1 MRCCARGPPFAN
13 EDDREGLW
21 APTQDES
28 GRTLSKSD
36 EARRKLADLAKKRA
50 AVEADIGKAEKRKG
64 EKDSEAASKAA
75 RAASTK
81 SDSSR
86 RMYLRQAETARN
98 AAASEQKRLA
108 TLASKRADLSKQ
120 EASANRDLNAAIQRE
135 SVAAARQVDKDR
147 RDAETARRAAER
159 QRQQDRLEQ
168 QRHQATVANQ
178 IARTEGR
185 LGAQIEAL
193 REPKAEP
200 LRILYGTATPD
211 GDLRVNQEIR
221 RVEAAVRAAVHR
233 DQVSIRHAP
242 DITSGDL
249 LDYVTSFRPHVVH
262 FSGHAN
268 AEELVFDAGS
278 VEGVERRV
286 PISVFM
292 EALSAAD
299 EPPQLVVLN
308 ACESAE
314 NLQPLLAGVPIAI
327 GMKASVGDADA
338 ITFATRFYRAVA
350 DGQSVQGALS
360 LASADMK
367 MNGLDDFDLP
377 TIVTADDIDP
387 ASVRLVVNDTPE
399 QEH

>member
-1 MRCCARGPPFAN
+1 
-13 EDDREGLW
+13 
-21 APTQDES
+21 
-28 GRTLSKSD
+28 LSKSD
-36 EARRKLADLAKKRA
+36 EMRRKLAEIARKRA
-50 AVEADIGKAEKRKG
+50 TLEADIGKAEKRKSD
-64 EKDSEAASKAA
+64 KDAEAASKAS

-86 RMYLRQAETARN
+86 RMYLRQADTARS
-98 AAASEQKRLA
+98 AAVAEQKKLA
-108 TLASKRADLSKQ
+108 ALASKRADLSKQ
-120 EASANRDLNAAIQRE
+120 EAAANKDLNMAIQRE
-135 SVAAARQVDKDR
+135 STAAARQADKDR
-147 RDAETARRAAER
+147 RDAETARRTDER
-159 QRQQDRLEQ
+159 RRQQDRLEQ
-168 QRHQATVANQ
+168 QRHQAAVANQ
-178 IARTEGR
+178 IHRAEGR
-185 LGAQIEAL
+185 LGAQIAAL

-221 RVEAAVRAAVHR
+221 RVEAAVRSAVHR

-268 AEELVFDAGS
+268 ADELFFDDGS
-278 VEGVERRV
+278 LEGAHRSV
-286 PISVFM
+286 PISAFM

-314 NLQPLLAGVPIAI
+314 NLQPLLAGVPLAI

-350 DGQSVQGALS
+350 DGQSVQGALA

-367 MNGLDDFDLP
+367 MNGLDDYDLP

-387 ASVRLVVNDTPE
+387 AAVRLVVNDTPE
-399 QEH
+399 QER

>member
-1 MRCCARGPPFAN
+1 M
-13 EDDREGLW
+13 
-21 APTQDES
+21 
-28 GRTLSKSD
+28 SKSD
-36 EARRKLADLAKKRA
+36 DARRKLAELAKKRA
-50 AVEADIGKAEKRKG
+50 TVESEIGKAEKRKG
-64 EKDSEAASKAA
+64 DKDAEAASKAV
-75 RAASTK
+75 REASTK

-98 AAASEQKRLA
+98 AAASEQKKLA
-108 TLASKRADLSKQ
+108 ALASKRADLSKQ
-120 EASANRDLNAAIQRE
+120 EATVNRDLNGAIQRE
-135 SVAAARQVDKDR
+135 NASAVRQADKDR
-147 RDAETARRAAER
+147 RDAEAARRATER

-168 QRHQATVANQ
+168 QRHQAAAADQ
-178 IARTEGR
+178 LARTEGR
-185 LGAQIEAL
+185 LAAQIVAM
-193 REPKAEP
+193 REPKVEP

-233 DQVSIRHAP
+233 DQVSIRHAA

-268 AEELVFDAGS
+268 ADELFFDDGS
-278 VEGVERRV
+278 LEGAHRSV
-286 PISVFM
+286 PISAFM

-327 GMKASVGDADA
+327 GMKAAVGDADA

-350 DGQSVQGALS
+350 DGQSVQGALA

-377 TIVTADDIDP
+377 IIVAADDIDP
-387 ASVRLVVNDTPE
+387 ASLRLVVNDTSE
-399 QEH
+399 QEA

>member
-1 MRCCARGPPFAN
+1 
-13 EDDREGLW
+13 
-21 APTQDES
+21 
-28 GRTLSKSD
+28 LSKSD